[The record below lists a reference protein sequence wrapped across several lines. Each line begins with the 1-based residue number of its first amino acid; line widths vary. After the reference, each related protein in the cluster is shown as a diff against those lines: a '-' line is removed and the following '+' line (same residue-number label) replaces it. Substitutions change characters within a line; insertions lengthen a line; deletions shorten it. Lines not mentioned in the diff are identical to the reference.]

1 VTSTPTDI
9 SRLLLRLA
17 LGLTFLFTGLQKV
30 LPGTDATVA
39 YFSEL
44 GIPWP
49 ELLGPLVSY
58 LELLG
63 SILLIAGL
71 LTRFVSALFICEM
84 LVALL
89 VVRLPIA
96 GDADSV
102 ADAFAA
108 VRLEFLMAIAATC
121 LLLLGGGRWSLDS
134 VVGRLRR
141 RSEAEVGADP
151 QDARA

>member
-1 VTSTPTDI
+1 VSSTPTDI
-9 SRLLLRLA
+9 SRLLLRLG
-17 LGLTFLFTGLQKV
+17 LGVTFLFTGMQKV

-49 ELLGPLVSY
+49 ELLGPLISY
-58 LELLG
+58 LELVG
-63 SILLIAGL
+63 AILLIAGL
-71 LTRFVSALFICEM
+71 LTRLVSGLFICEM
-84 LVALL
+84 VVALL
-89 VVRLPIA
+89 VARLGIA

-108 VRLEFLMAIAATC
+108 VRLEVLMAIVASC
-121 LLLLGGGRWSLDS
+121 LLLLGGGRWSLDA

-141 RSEAEVGADP
+141 HSEAPATDTQHHPG
-151 QDARA
+151 